1 MSFFRLI
8 KIVIRKSFNIFGLD
22 IKKKLNLSF
31 DEIYKKKFKNP
42 IIFDVGANEG
52 QSVKRFNLI
61 FPKCIIHSF
70 EPIKSCFNNIKN
82 SYSGKRFLINNF
94 ALGERKGKKNFFIN
108 KYLGTSSLLKINKKY
123 KELNGNKVVNNLNI
137 KIMTLDQYVNLNK
150 IKKIDILKID
160 VQGYEINVLKG
171 AKKSLKKG
179 MIKFIELEIIFNDY
193 YERNVKL
200 HEIDSIMCKNN
211 FNLFDINEIR
221 YDNDNKI
228 KWLDM
233 LYFNKNL
240 YN

>member
-1 MSFFRLI
+1 
-8 KIVIRKSFNIFGLD
+8 
-22 IKKKLNLSF
+22 
-31 DEIYKKKFKNP
+31 
-42 IIFDVGANEG
+42 
-52 QSVKRFNLI
+52 
-61 FPKCIIHSF
+61 
-70 EPIKSCFNNIKN
+70 
-82 SYSGKRFLINNF
+82 
-94 ALGERKGKKNFFIN
+94 
-108 KYLGTSSLLKINKKY
+108 
-123 KELNGNKVVNNLNI
+123 
-137 KIMTLDQYVNLNK
+137 MTLDRYVNLNK

-171 AKKSLKKG
+171 GKKSLKKD

-228 KWLDM
+228 KWFDM